1 MAAVLS
7 WSPVVGFE
15 ASWNW
20 GSIVDVYVPCSKYED
35 IGIEVETYG
44 LDVATGIKFAMDGG
58 LEQVSSA
65 ISNLLDVASIGG
77 NQQHRGR
84 EAPLPLSVSMD
95 PS

>member
-1 MAAVLS
+1 MVGGCSVVVKPRGGIRVL
-7 WSPVVGFE
+7 VKL
-15 ASWNW
+15 
-20 GSIVDVYVPCSKYED
+20 GSIVDVYVSCSKYED
-35 IGIEVETYG
+35 IGIEV
-44 LDVATGIKFAMDGG
+44 DTGIKFAMDGG